1 MSIGQLVAI
10 SYAAGL
16 YYATCEIAQP
26 KRLVL
31 RSSRLLTFTTLTAT
45 IAAYFLEQSLSTGY
59 FLPLLLV
66 IHLLI
71 LLPLFE
77 SQNPASETSIS
88 LKQLHLLNACLA
100 IILHWRNIVFMGNIG
115 TWSSILGVIGEHSA
129 MSSIGWDI
137 VCCAIIEMAAAGRA
151 EIPLLAAVVSLGGI
165 VGAFRGL
172 GS

>member
-10 SYAAGL
+10 SYASGL
-16 YYATCEIAQP
+16 YYATCEIAPP
-26 KRLVL
+26 KRLVV

-45 IAAYFLEQSLSTGY
+45 VSAYFLEQNLSTGY

-77 SQNPASETSIS
+77 SQHPLSETSIS

-100 IILHWRNIVFMGNIG
+100 LIQHWRNIAFMGNIG
-115 TWSSILGVIGEHSA
+115 TWSSILRVIGEHPA

-137 VCCAIIEMAAAGRA
+137 VCYAITEMAGMRRV
-151 EIPLLAAVVSLGGI
+151 EILLLAAVGSLGGV
-165 VGAFRGL
+165 VGAFRCM